1 MVQKKTAGAIIADV
15 LIYLVLG
22 IFSLLCLYPF
32 WYLVIYT
39 FSDPSKVSTGVDFW
53 FKGFSL
59 YNMQQVLKLEGLARS
74 VFNSFLRT
82 VIGTALTVISCSFL
96 GYVFTKEEMPA
107 RKFFYR
113 ALIVTMYVGGGLIP
127 TYLIYRSYGLTNSF
141 LVYILPSAV
150 SAYNVILVKTFVEQL
165 PGALEEAAM
174 IDGAGYMTTFVRII
188 FPLII
193 PIVATI
199 AIFAAVG
206 QWNSWFDNHIY
217 NTNNSSLMTLQYQL
231 YKFLNESQKLAERL
245 KQSTNINDVASAMER
260 QITPKSVRITTTLFA
275 VIPIFLVY
283 PFMQRYFI
291 KGIMIGAVKG

>member
-1 MVQKKTAGAIIADV
+1 MVQRKTIGTRIADV
-15 LIYLVLG
+15 FIYLILG

-32 WYLVIYT
+32 WYLVVYT
-39 FSDPSKVSTGVDFW
+39 FSDPTQASMGVSFW
-53 FKGFSL
+53 FRGFSL

-74 VFNSFLRT
+74 LFNSFART
-82 VIGTALTVISCSFL
+82 VLGTIVTVISCSFL

-127 TYLIYRSYGLTNSF
+127 TYLMYRMYGLTNNF

-150 SAYNVILVKTFVEQL
+150 SAYNVILVKTFIEQL
-165 PGALEEAAM
+165 PQALEEAAM
-174 IDGAGYMTTFVRII
+174 IDGADYLTTFLRII
-188 FPLII
+188 FPLIT

-217 NTNNSSLMTLQYQL
+217 NTNNASLMTLQYQL

-245 KQSTNINDVASAMER
+245 KQSSNVNDVAQAMTK
-260 QITPKSVRITTTLFA
+260 QITPKGVRITTTLVA
-275 VIPIFLVY
+275 VIPIFCVY
-283 PFMQRYFI
+283 PFLQRYFI
-291 KGIMIGAVKG
+291 KGIMVGAIKG

>member
-1 MVQKKTAGAIIADV
+1 MVQRKTIGTRIADV
-15 LIYLVLG
+15 FIYLILG

-32 WYLVIYT
+32 WYLVVYT
-39 FSDPSKVSTGVDFW
+39 FSDPTQASMGVSFW
-53 FKGFSL
+53 FRGFSL
-59 YNMQQVLKLEGLARS
+59 YNMQQVLKLDGLARS
-74 VFNSFLRT
+74 LFNSFART
-82 VIGTALTVISCSFL
+82 VLGTIVTVISCSFL

-127 TYLIYRSYGLTNSF
+127 TYLMYRMYGLTNNF

-150 SAYNVILVKTFVEQL
+150 SAYNVILVKTFIEQL
-165 PGALEEAAM
+165 PQALEEAAM
-174 IDGAGYMTTFVRII
+174 IDGADYLTTFLRII
-188 FPLII
+188 FPLIT

-217 NTNNSSLMTLQYQL
+217 NTNNASLMTLQYQL

-245 KQSTNINDVASAMER
+245 KQSSNVNDVAQAMTK
-260 QITPKSVRITTTLFA
+260 QITPKGVRITTTLFA
-275 VIPIFLVY
+275 VIPIFCVY
-283 PFMQRYFI
+283 PFLQRYFI
-291 KGIMIGAVKG
+291 KGIMVGAIKG

>member
-15 LIYLVLG
+15 LIYLILG

-32 WYLVIYT
+32 WYLVVYT
-39 FSDPSKVSTGVDFW
+39 FSDPAKAATGVDFW

-59 YNMQQVLKLEGLARS
+59 YNMQQVLKLDGLARS
-74 VFNSFLRT
+74 VINSFLRT
-82 VIGTALTVISCSFL
+82 VVGTALTVVSCSFL

-245 KQSTNINDVASAMER
+245 KQSTNINDVANAMER

>member
-1 MVQKKTAGAIIADV
+1 MVQKKTAGAIVADV
-15 LIYLVLG
+15 VIYLILG
-22 IFSLLCLYPF
+22 VFALLCLYPF

-39 FSDPSKVSTGVDFW
+39 FSDPAKASMGINFW
-53 FKGFSL
+53 FRGFSL
-59 YNMQQVLKLEGLARS
+59 YNIQQVLKLDGLAVAVINS
-74 VFNSFLRT
+74 VLRT
-82 VIGTALTVISCSFL
+82 VLGTALTVISCSFL

-127 TYLIYRSYGLTNSF
+127 TYLIYRMYGLTNTF

-174 IDGAGYMTTFVRII
+174 IDGADYLTTFVRII

-217 NTNNSSLMTLQYQL
+217 NTNNASLMTLQYQL

-245 KQSTNINDVASAMER
+245 KQSTNINDVANAMQR
-260 QITPKSVRITTTLFA
+260 SITPKSVRITTTLVA